1 MYLQIFYKASAL
13 TGKSA
18 RGAVLLARMCLFL
31 ACCVLTTLSWAQDA
45 ESRLYTPS
53 QYAAFVA
60 ASNLPFDEYVQQ
72 TEERLRAVLDETY
85 FANDP
90 NYFGVEYPLERVV
103 AMRAPFELESV
114 EANCAQGAGESRVGF
129 LFIHG
134 LTDSPYYLREVARE
148 LVGRVTCSK
157 ARALLLPGHGTV
169 PGDTLDVTWQD
180 WMSMTQYGVESF
192 RSEVDEIYIVGFSM
206 GSTLG
211 LLYAGEHRED
221 SFLKGLILLSP
232 AVRANSSLAFLSPY
246 LRWFQDWLGQ
256 EEERDAAR
264 YESFSVNAAAE
275 FYLLA
280 SQVDRYFFRALELPI
295 FMAGSIDDGT
305 IDYATS
311 IDFFCDKAPSGARK
325 MLVYQAQTN
334 QVERQC
340 TGMQIVD
347 ASVPSQR
354 VFSISHTGVTNS
366 AGDTH
371 YGFDAGFSNCTHYG
385 RGTPTFDSCVNDN
398 SRTVYAERNLL
409 LEGELEGKLIRRGSF
424 NPHFADM
431 LDAIIEFIG
440 R

>member
-1 MYLQIFYKASAL
+1 MHRRIFYKAYVL
-13 TGKSA
+13 TIKSV
-18 RGAVLLARMCLFL
+18 RGAACLAGFCLFL
-31 ACCVLTTLSWAQDA
+31 AFGVPTSWAQET
-45 ESRLYTPS
+45 ESELYTPS
-53 QYAAFVA
+53 QYAAFVP
-60 ASNLPFDEYVQQ
+60 ASNLPFDEYVQR

-85 FANDP
+85 FAKNP
-90 NYFGVEYPLERVV
+90 QYFGADYPIERVV
-103 AMRAPFELESV
+103 TMRAPFEVKSAES
-114 EANCAQGAGESRVGF
+114 NCAQDVDAPRVGF
-129 LFIHG
+129 LLIHG

-148 LVGRVTCSK
+148 LVGRVPCAT

-169 PGDTLDVTWQD
+169 PGDTLGVTWQD
-180 WMSMTQYGVESF
+180 WMATTQYGVESF
-192 RSEVDEIYIVGFSM
+192 RSEVDEIYIVGYSM

-211 LLYAGEHRED
+211 LLYADEHRED
-221 SFLKGLILLSP
+221 DFLKGLILLSP

-246 LRWFQDWLGQ
+246 LRWFQDWLDQ

-275 FYLLA
+275 FYSLA
-280 SQVDRYFFRALELPI
+280 SQVDRYFFRTLDLPI

-311 IDFFCDKAPSGARK
+311 IDFFCDKAPSGKRK
-325 MLVYQAQTN
+325 MLVYQARTN

-340 TGMQIVD
+340 AGMQIVD

-366 AGDTH
+366 AADTH
-371 YGFDAGFSNCTHYG
+371 YGFDAGLRNCRRYG
-385 RGTPTFDSCVNDN
+385 RGTQTYDSCVNDN
-398 SRTVYAERNLL
+398 PRTVYAELNLL

-424 NPHFADM
+424 NPHFDNM
-431 LDAIIEFIG
+431 LDAIVEFIA